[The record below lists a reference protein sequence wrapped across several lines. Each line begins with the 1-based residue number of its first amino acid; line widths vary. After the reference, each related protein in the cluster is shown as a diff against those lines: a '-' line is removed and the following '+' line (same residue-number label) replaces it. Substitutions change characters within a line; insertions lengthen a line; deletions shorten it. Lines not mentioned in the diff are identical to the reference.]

1 LTFRPIRL
9 PTAFFATTVTNPA
22 ARPFM
27 SIVSPVY
34 RADTMLDE
42 LVARIVANVAPITDN
57 FEIILV
63 DDRSPDNSWAGIEKQ
78 VSLDPRVKGLRLS
91 RNFGQHR
98 AISAGLDYSRGE
110 WVVVMDCD
118 LQDRPEEIP
127 ALLARAREGADM
139 VLARRFQRQDTF
151 FKRLFSQL
159 FYGTLGYLT
168 GSRQDSA
175 IANFGI
181 YHRKVIDAIC
191 AMRESARY
199 FPTMARWVGFRVATL
214 NVEHAE
220 RAEGTSSYNFKR
232 LINLA
237 LDIILA
243 YSDKPLRLTVKA
255 GLVIS
260 ATSFVGA
267 IYMLIRA
274 MEGKIQVLGYAS
286 LIVSIWFFSGLI
298 ILIVGVIGLYL
309 GKTFEGVKNRPIYV
323 VDEFIGRA
331 ITQGTVA

>member
-1 LTFRPIRL
+1 MDDLN
-9 PTAFFATTVTNPA
+9 A
-22 ARPFM
+22 PFL

-34 RADTMLDE
+34 RADTMLPE
-42 LVARIVANVAPITDN
+42 LVARIIRNVTPITTN

-63 DDRSPDNSWAGIEKQ
+63 DDRSPDNSWSGIQEQ
-78 VSLDPRVKGLRLS
+78 IRLDPRVQGVRLS

-98 AISAGLDYSRGE
+98 AITAGLDCSRGE

-127 ALLARAREGADM
+127 ALFAKAQQGYDM
-139 VLARRFQRQDTF
+139 VLARRFQRQDGV
-151 FKRLFSQL
+151 FKKLFSRL

-168 GSRQDSA
+168 GSNQDSS

-181 YHRKVIDAIC
+181 YHRKVINAIC

-199 FPTMARWVGFRVATL
+199 FPTMARWVGFRVSTL

-220 RAEGTSSYNFKR
+220 RLEGSSSYNFKR

-243 YSDKPLRLTVKA
+243 YSDKPLRLTVKF
-255 GLVIS
+255 GLLIS
-260 ATSFVGA
+260 ATAFLGA
-267 IYMLIRA
+267 IYMMVRA
-274 MEGKIQVLGYAS
+274 IDGKIQVLGYAS
-286 LIVSIWFFSGLI
+286 MIVSIWFFSGLI
-298 ILIVGVIGLYL
+298 ILIIGIIGLYL

-323 VDEFIGRA
+323 VDDFIG
-331 ITQGTVA
+331 IGTTQKSI

>member
-1 LTFRPIRL
+1 ML
-9 PTAFFATTVTNPA
+9 P
-22 ARPFM
+22 
-27 SIVSPVY
+27 
-34 RADTMLDE
+34 E
-42 LVARIVANVAPITDN
+42 LVARIVRSVTPITTD
-57 FEIILV
+57 FEIVLV
-63 DDRSPDNSWAGIEKQ
+63 DDRSPDDSWASIQEQ
-78 VSLDPRVKGLRLS
+78 VSLDPRVRGLRLS

-98 AISAGLDYSRGE
+98 AISAGLDFSRGE

-127 ALLARAREGADM
+127 ALFARAREGADM
-139 VLARRFQRQDTF
+139 VLARRHERQDNPL
-151 FKRLFSQL
+151 KKLFSKL

-191 AMRESARY
+191 SMRESARY

-220 RAEGTSSYNFKR
+220 RAEGTSSYNFRR

-243 YSDKPLRLTVKA
+243 YSDKPLRLTVKF
-255 GLVIS
+255 GLLVS
-260 ATSFVGA
+260 ATSFLGA
-267 IYMLIRA
+267 VYMLIRA

-286 LIVSIWFFSGLI
+286 LIVSIWFFSGII
-298 ILIVGVIGLYL
+298 ILIIGIIGLYL

-323 VDEFIGRA
+323 VDDFIGSDEA
-331 ITQGTVA
+331 AKA

>member
-1 LTFRPIRL
+1 M
-9 PTAFFATTVTNPA
+9 TNSA
-22 ARPFM
+22 ERPFM

-42 LVARIVANVAPITDN
+42 LVARIVASVAPITDS

-63 DDRSPDNSWAGIEKQ
+63 DDRSPDNSWAGIQKQ
-78 VSLDPRVKGLRLS
+78 VSLDSRVKGLRLS

-98 AISAGLDYSRGE
+98 AITAGLDHSRGE

-127 ALLARAREGADM
+127 ALLAKAQEGSDM

-199 FPTMARWVGFRVATL
+199 FPTMARWVGFRVNTL

-232 LINLA
+232 LVNLA

-260 ATSFVGA
+260 ATAFLGA
-267 IYMLIRA
+267 IYMLVRA
-274 MEGKIQVLGYAS
+274 IEGKIQVLGYAS

-298 ILIVGVIGLYL
+298 ILIMGVIGLYL

-323 VDEFIGRA
+323 VDELIGPD
-331 ITQGTVA
+331 TTPVTV